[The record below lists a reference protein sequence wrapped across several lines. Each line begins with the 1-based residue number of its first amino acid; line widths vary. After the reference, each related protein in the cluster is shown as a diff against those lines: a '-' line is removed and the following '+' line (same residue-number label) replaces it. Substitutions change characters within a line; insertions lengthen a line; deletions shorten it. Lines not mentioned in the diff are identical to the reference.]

1 MRWSPRARARRFL
14 LCTGVAALA
23 LAVGMTVRGGAAAQ
37 AGTAAPADMVLVDG
51 KVLLYGDDPV
61 NNQRATTPKWAEA
74 VAIRNGKIAAIGST
88 WEIRKH
94 IGDETKVVN
103 LQGRM
108 VMPGI
113 VDGHYHGQ
121 GVVQCNMGYE
131 GGKVSE
137 VLAKLQACLDGPME
151 APHAGTNLLLSASFL
166 FAEAITE
173 EDGTTP
179 HALTRHDLDQ
189 LDTTRPIVVRHW
201 DGHRFWTNTKAIENA
216 GITAATPDPPDGF
229 IGREAGGVPNGAF
242 SDYTANF
249 GTAPPITAEARIE
262 ALAATYDNAIGH
274 GITRLFHPGGGQG
287 TLPRIKALEDAGRL
301 KLHVNAGLSAQFVR
315 GNEDEADLATRIE
328 QLRTLKNTYDSAL
341 VDVDAVKVFCDGV
354 AEAPAFTAAMLA
366 PYNVNTGTAENPVWT
381 PGAWRGEEPSCA
393 DARLG
398 FTMLDEAGWQI
409 HVHGIG
415 DRAVRDSLDNF
426 EAAQIA
432 NGASDLRHTI
442 THLEF
447 IDETDIPRFQ
457 ELGTVASMSLQW
469 ARRDGLT
476 VDASEGYI
484 EPERLDRAYPSR
496 DLWRAGAIIAG
507 GSDHPV
513 DPLIPM
519 VAIETTVDRT
529 GEDIPGVYPG
539 AFNPNQGIP
548 SVFAAIKMHTLNSA
562 YQLHVDDRSGSIEVG
577 KDADL
582 IVLDQNILEIPVERI
597 SETAV
602 LVTMVSGEMVLG
614 EDALPTTIGG
624 GDEPPTGPPGPKGD
638 PGPAGPPGPP
648 GPAGPAGP
656 KGDKGDRGPRG
667 RTARVRVRCTLT
679 GNRKTVICTVSTNS
693 DRKVRGTVRI
703 AGRERRGTA
712 SGHGRVAVRVHTG
725 RRLSRATRA
734 IVRVRAGKATARI
747 SVRVGTTRKAQLR
760 R

>member
-1 MRWSPRARARRFL
+1 MDSKRRARARKL
-14 LCTGVAALA
+14 VLGAGLAALA
-23 LAVGMTVRGGAAAQ
+23 TIVALTIGNGATAS

-51 KVLLYGDDPV
+51 SVLLYGDDPV
-61 NNQRATTPKWAEA
+61 GQQRATKPLWAEA

-94 IGDETKVVN
+94 IGPATKVVN
-103 LQGRM
+103 LQGKM

-121 GVVQCNMGYE
+121 GVVQCSMDYD
-131 GGKVSE
+131 GGKLSE
-137 VLAKLQACLDGPME
+137 VLAKLQACLDGPLE
-151 APHAGTNLLLSASFL
+151 APHAGSNLLLSASFL
-166 FAEAITE
+166 FSEAITE

-189 LDTTRPIVVRHW
+189 LDTTRPIIVRHW
-201 DGHRFWTNTKAIENA
+201 DGHRYWANTKAIENA
-216 GITAATPDPPDGF
+216 GITAATPDPPDGM
-229 IGREAGGVPNGAF
+229 IGREAGNVPNGAF
-242 SDYTANF
+242 ADYDADF
-249 GTAPPITAEARIE
+249 GTPPPVTQEARIE
-262 ALAATYDNAIGH
+262 ALAATYDNAISH

-315 GNEDEADLATRIE
+315 GNDDEADLEARIE
-328 QLRTLKNTYDSAL
+328 QLRTVKNTYDSAL
-341 VDVDAVKVFCDGV
+341 IDVDAVKVFCDGV

-381 PGAWRGEEPSCA
+381 PGTWRGEEPSCA
-393 DARLG
+393 DAQLG
-398 FTMLDEAGWQI
+398 FTKLDEHGWQI

-426 EAAQIA
+426 ESAQLA
-432 NGASDLRHTI
+432 NGPSNLRHTI

-447 IDETDIPRFQ
+447 IDRDDVPRFD
-457 ELGTVASMSLQW
+457 ELGVVASMSLQW

-484 EPERLDRAYPSR
+484 EPARLDRAYPSR

-539 AFNPNQGIP
+539 AFNANQGIP
-548 SVFAAIKMHTLNSA
+548 SVFAAIKMHTINSA
-562 YQLHVDDRSGSIEVG
+562 YQLHVDGRSGSIDVG

-582 IVLDQNILEIPVERI
+582 IVLDQNLLEIPVEQI
-597 SETAV
+597 SETNV
-602 LVTMVSGEMVLG
+602 LGTMVNGKMVLG
-614 EDALPTTIGG
+614 ADALPTTIGG
-624 GDEPPTGPPGPKGD
+624 GEEPGTGPQGPKGD
-638 PGPAGPPGPP
+638 PGPAGPAGPT

-656 KGDKGDRGPRG
+656 KGDRGPRG
-667 RTARVRVRCTLT
+667 RTPKVSVTCRFANKRKVVRCRVNSASAKRLRTSMRVLGTRAADRGTGVRRVSLRTSPGRPLPRSTRLVVRVRS
-679 GNRKTVICTVSTNS
+679 G
-693 DRKVRGTVRI
+693 
-703 AGRERRGTA
+703 AA
-712 SGHGRVAVRVHTG
+712 SARVQ
-725 RRLSRATRA
+725 L
-734 IVRVRAGKATARI
+734 RAGSTRTARL
-747 SVRVGTTRKAQLR
+747 VR
-760 R
+760 